1 MACCCF
7 SVGDQL
13 LSLRIEVKVCAEN
26 ARGCVRK
33 VKTPN
38 EMKLND
44 FIKKSSFLAVNYRR
58 RKIAATFFLGLR
70 LSQSGE
76 QSIPQG

>member
-1 MACCCF
+1 M
-7 SVGDQL
+7 
-13 LSLRIEVKVCAEN
+13 
-26 ARGCVRK
+26 RK

-58 RKIAATFFLGLR
+58 RKIAAAFFLGLR